1 MAMDEQVS
9 GLSRR
14 VERLESSNRFHLV
27 LSSLAVAA
35 VFVIGQ
41 LPPIWAD
48 KDGPKSFSAQ
58 EFVLV
63 DRSGRTTATLGAAPA
78 GGAALTFYD
87 PKGKRMVSFGFTDD
101 ANAAGENVYDGNTF
115 AAGSGILR
123 VNFGIG
129 GPNLPSAY
137 LPHGASG
144 FGYAVFQPNG
154 IPVLNAGTG
163 LDGSG
168 PAVSTSDSNG
178 TLRTFE
184 GVPSPTQV
192 GLFVFDSNGNNR
204 TGVESDQGGNFDGV
218 FTLATNGTLQS
229 LTGGTYDGTA
239 AYDILYDGAGTL
251 EALKYVKADGSFSG
265 DDAFDVNGI
274 LRVESY
280 QDPTQAPVQGVK
292 VFDSSGSPVASLP

>member
-1 MAMDEQVS
+1 MDEQVTS
-9 GLSRR
+9 FSRR
-14 VERLESSNRFHLV
+14 VERLERSNRISLA
-27 LSSLAVAA
+27 LSGLAVAA
-35 VFVIGQ
+35 VVVVGQ
-41 LPPIWAD
+41 LPPILAD
-48 KDGPKSFSAQ
+48 GNGPKSFSAQ

-63 DRSGRTTATLGAAPA
+63 DHDGRTTARLAAAPK

-137 LPHGASG
+137 LPHGAPG

-178 TLRTFE
+178 TERTFE
-184 GVPSPTQV
+184 GVVSLTQA
-192 GLFVFDSNGNNR
+192 GLFVSDSNGNTR
-204 TGVESDQGGNFDGV
+204 TGVEVDQVGNLDGM
-218 FTLATNGTLQS
+218 FSLAANGTLQS
-229 LTGGTYDGTA
+229 ITGGANDDTA
-239 AYDILYDGAGTL
+239 AYDILYDATGTI
-251 EALKYVKADGSFSG
+251 EALKYVMADGSNSG
-265 DDAFDVNGI
+265 DFVYDKAGV
-274 LRVESY
+274 LRVQTY
-280 QDPTQAPVQGVK
+280 QDPTQTPVQGVK
-292 VFDSSGSPVASLP
+292 VFDSSSTKVGELP